1 MGLQGMGLQGLH
13 GLAGLAGLARAEVL
27 ILSKLALGLTTCE
40 PEPQLDWHL
49 AWHIDRDE
57 PILMRHCH
65 ML

>member
-1 MGLQGMGLQGLH
+1 MCCCVFCDAVFLNGPLCMGLHVL
-13 GLAGLAGLARAEVL
+13 RFL
-27 ILSKLALGLTTCE
+27 ILSKLALGLPTCE
-40 PEPQLDWHL
+40 PELQLDWHL